1 MMIVMLRSVIRA
13 SASRNAAAALALAL
27 AGSGCAGDGYVPR
40 SGETAS
46 QQAYAADLEDCKSAA
61 LSGRAG
67 AAGEGFLAGALIGA
81 ANGAAAAAHGHADL
95 GAAIGAGIGAI
106 IGFTEGL
113 AWSRGDSV
121 DACMHRKGYR
131 RA

>member
-1 MMIVMLRSVIRA
+1 MTRSDPTRHKIRGF
-13 SASRNAAAALALAL
+13 AAALALSL
-27 AGSGCAGDGYVPR
+27 AVGGCAADGFVARDGATP
-40 SGETAS
+40 S

-61 LSGRAG
+61 FSGRGG
-67 AAGEGFLAGALIGA
+67 AAGEGLLAGALIGA
-81 ANGAAAAAHGHADL
+81 ANGAAAAAHGRADL
-95 GAAIGAGIGAI
+95 GAAIGAGIGAV
-106 IGFTEGL
+106 IGFAEGL

>member
-1 MMIVMLRSVIRA
+1 MMAAMVGPLIHAR
-13 SASRNAAAALALAL
+13 ASRNAAAALLLAF
-27 AGSGCAGDGYVPR
+27 ACSGCAGDGYVPR
-40 SGETAS
+40 NSEAAS
-46 QQAYAADLEDCKSAA
+46 DQAYATDLDDCKSAA

-81 ANGAAAAAHGHADL
+81 ANGAAAAAHGRADL

-113 AWSRGDSV
+113 AWSRDDSV